1 LHVFVGKSQNPY
13 KIAGF
18 RGYYREWIF
27 KMPLVLFAVVM
38 NILRIWAIGSN
49 VFREVFR
56 ERVLYIAALFGVAL
70 VIAVLLLNEVS
81 GGAEGKISLDVG
93 LAGISLLGLT
103 VAAFVGAGLM
113 NKEIE
118 KKTAL
123 VLMAKPMSRAEFIVG
138 KHLGL
143 TSILAV
149 LVALMSTMLFAV
161 MAWRGIPFNLGAL
174 TVSALYLV
182 LELSLMTAVALLFGV
197 FTSSLVATVLTFAF
211 YLMGHFSQN
220 LVTLSQSIKTDSV
233 KNIVKGIYLIF
244 PDLSRLDL
252 KNQAVY
258 GLLPD
263 SGTLALN
270 AGYGVLYIVLLLA
283 IASLVFSRR
292 EF

>member
-1 LHVFVGKSQNPY
+1 
-13 KIAGF
+13 
-18 RGYYREWIF
+18 
-27 KMPLVLFAVVM
+27 M
-38 NILRIWAIGSN
+38 NIFRVWAIGTN

-56 ERVLYIAALFGVAL
+56 ERVLYVAALFGVAL

-81 GGAEGKISLDVG
+81 GGAEGKISLDAG
-93 LAGISLLGLT
+93 LAGITLLGLT
-103 VAAFVGAGLM
+103 VAAFMGAGLI

-123 VLMAKPMSRAEFIVG
+123 VLIAKPMSRSEFIVG

-143 TSILAV
+143 TSILGV
-149 LVALMSTMLFAV
+149 LVLLMNLMLFGV
-161 MAWRGIPFNLGAL
+161 MTWRGILFSWTTL
-174 TVSALYLV
+174 TVSGLYLV
-182 LELSLMTAVALLFGV
+182 LELSLITAVALLFSV
-197 FTSSLVATVLTFAF
+197 FTSSLIATVLTFAV

-220 LVTLSQSIKTDSV
+220 LVTLSQTIKTDSV
-233 KNIVKGIYLIF
+233 KSIVKGIYLVF

-263 SGTLALN
+263 SGTMALN
-270 AGYGVLYIVLLLA
+270 AGYGVLYIILLLA
-283 IASLVFSRR
+283 IASLIFSRR

>member
-1 LHVFVGKSQNPY
+1 
-13 KIAGF
+13 
-18 RGYYREWIF
+18 
-27 KMPLVLFAVVM
+27 M
-38 NILRIWAIGSN
+38 NIFRVWAIGTN

-56 ERVLYIAALFGVAL
+56 ERVLYVAALFGVAL

-103 VAAFVGAGLM
+103 VAAFMGAGLI

-123 VLMAKPMSRAEFIVG
+123 VLIAKPMSRSEFIVG

-143 TSILAV
+143 TSILGV
-149 LVALMSTMLFAV
+149 LVLLMNLMLFGV
-161 MAWRGIPFNLGAL
+161 MTWRGIPFSWTTLS
-174 TVSALYLV
+174 VSGLYLV

-197 FTSSLVATVLTFAF
+197 FTSSLIATVLTFAV

-220 LVTLSQSIKTDSV
+220 LVTLSQTIKTESV
-233 KNIVKGIYLIF
+233 KSIVKGIYLIF

-263 SGTLALN
+263 SGTMALN
-270 AGYGVLYIVLLLA
+270 AGYGVLYIILLLA
-283 IASLVFSRR
+283 IASLIFSRR

>member
-1 LHVFVGKSQNPY
+1 
-13 KIAGF
+13 
-18 RGYYREWIF
+18 
-27 KMPLVLFAVVM
+27 M
-38 NILRIWAIGSN
+38 NIFRVWAIGTN

-56 ERVLYIAALFGVAL
+56 ERVLYVAALFGVAL

-103 VAAFVGAGLM
+103 VAAFMGAGLI

-123 VLMAKPMSRAEFIVG
+123 VLIAKPMSRSEFIVG

-149 LVALMSTMLFAV
+149 LVVLMNLMLFGV
-161 MAWRGIPFNLGAL
+161 MTWRGIPFSWTSLS
-174 TVSALYLV
+174 VSGLYLI

-197 FTSSLVATVLTFAF
+197 FTSSLIATILTFAV
-211 YLMGHFSQN
+211 YLMGRSSQN

-233 KNIVKGIYLIF
+233 KSIVKGIYLIF
-244 PDLSRLDL
+244 PDLSRLNL
-252 KNQAVY
+252 KDQAVY
-258 GLLPD
+258 GILPD
-263 SGTLALN
+263 TGTLTLN
-270 AGYGVLYIVLLLA
+270 AGYGILYIVLLLA
-283 IASLVFSRR
+283 IASLIFARR